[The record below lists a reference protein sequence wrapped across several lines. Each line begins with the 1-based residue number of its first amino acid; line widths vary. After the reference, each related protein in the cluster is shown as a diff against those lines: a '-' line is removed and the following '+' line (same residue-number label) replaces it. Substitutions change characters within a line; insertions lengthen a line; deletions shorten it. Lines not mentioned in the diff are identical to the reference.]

1 MILIRNKL
9 YTIIV
14 SCLVIGICH
23 REAVK
28 VVVMVMERDDAKIS
42 GSRFISMATE
52 LK

>member
-23 REAVK
+23 RETVI
-28 VVVMVMERDDAKIS
+28 VVMVIECDDAKIS
-42 GSRFISMATE
+42 GSHFISMATE